1 MLQILINELS
11 LSPFNRHNCV
21 AMLNTLYPPFGS
33 APPNVKISEDN
44 LRRQRDGFFKYISAV
59 DKNGPRVLSNVI
71 NQGMAEG
78 DINGWAPIVRQLQ
91 MYLQLVNS
99 MINECCNIHD
109 LEDLEPFKHA
119 RHGRNKTDSG
129 VSITGFSM
137 RPTTAVRT
145 SSPEEPPRPKTP
157 SGGRGSALEKLA
169 RGLKTIGRSR
179 TDVTEISPKEEMFVR
194 SPQKQHK
201 SLRKMRSMGDRSLR
215 SAHGGEQ
222 SSPTFDVEEM
232 RRQRLAYEAGQTR
245 LTSGRSFE
253 V

>member
-1 MLQILINELS
+1 
-11 LSPFNRHNCV
+11 
-21 AMLNTLYPPFGS
+21 MLNTLYPPFAS
-33 APPNVKISEDN
+33 APANVKITEDN
-44 LRRQRDGFFKYISAV
+44 LKKQRDGFFKYISAV
-59 DKNGPRVLSNVI
+59 DKSGPRVLANVI

-78 DINGWAPIVRQLQ
+78 DSNGWAPIVRQLQ
-91 MYLQLVNS
+91 MYLQLANS

-109 LEDLEPFKHA
+109 LEDLEPVRYVKN
-119 RHGRNKTDSG
+119 GRSKTDSG
-129 VSITGFSM
+129 VSISGFSM

-145 SSPEEPPRPKTP
+145 ASPDEPQRPKTP
-157 SGGRGSALEKLA
+157 SGGRGTALEKLA

-179 TDVTEISPKEEMFVR
+179 TDVTEISPKEEMFT

-215 SAHGGEQ
+215 SAQGG
-222 SSPTFDVEEM
+222 SDSPAFDVEEM

-245 LTSGRSFE
+245 LASGRSFE

>member
-1 MLQILINELS
+1 
-11 LSPFNRHNCV
+11 
-21 AMLNTLYPPFGS
+21 MLNTLYPPFGS

-78 DINGWAPIVRQLQ
+78 DSNGWAPIVRQLQ

-109 LEDLEPFKHA
+109 LEDLEPFKYAKSA
-119 RHGRNKTDSG
+119 RPKTDSG
-129 VSITGFSM
+129 VSISGFSM

-145 SSPEEPPRPKTP
+145 ASPEEQTRPKTP
-157 SGGRGSALEKLA
+157 SGSRGSALEKLA

-215 SAHGGEQ
+215 SAHGGGQ

-245 LTSGRSFE
+245 LTGGRSFE

>member
-1 MLQILINELS
+1 
-11 LSPFNRHNCV
+11 
-21 AMLNTLYPPFGS
+21 MLNTLYPPFAS
-33 APPNVKISEDN
+33 APGNVKITEDN
-44 LRRQRDGFFKYISAV
+44 LKKQRDGFFKYISAV
-59 DKNGPRVLSNVI
+59 DKSGPRVLANVI

-78 DINGWAPIVRQLQ
+78 DSNGWAPIVRQLQ

-109 LEDLEPFKHA
+109 LEDLEPIKYVKN
-119 RHGRNKTDSG
+119 GRSKTDSG
-129 VSITGFSM
+129 VSISGFSM

-145 SSPEEPPRPKTP
+145 ASPDEQQRPKTP
-157 SGGRGSALEKLA
+157 SGGRGTALEKLA

-179 TDVTEISPKEEMFVR
+179 TDVTEISPKEEMFT

-215 SAHGGEQ
+215 SAHGRD
-222 SSPTFDVEEM
+222 SPAFDVEEM

-245 LTSGRSFE
+245 LASGRSFE